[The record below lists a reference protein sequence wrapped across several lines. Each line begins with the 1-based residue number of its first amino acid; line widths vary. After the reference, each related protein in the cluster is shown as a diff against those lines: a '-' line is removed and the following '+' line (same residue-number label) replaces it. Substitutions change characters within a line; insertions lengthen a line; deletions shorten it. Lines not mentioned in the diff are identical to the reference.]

1 MVSERGAF
9 ATLFEQDVSGTSHI
23 ICSSDKDPITW
34 DYDSQMTEKYFAE
47 YIGIE
52 VKQFRETLLMQSR
65 ESKVVSSKA
74 LDASLVVT
82 ECSGTKG
89 RDIDQDA
96 KQYQAKSPFLKVEL
110 VKSKE
115 MIEKETYNELSHTAQ
130 IQEKVFAN
138 AALKNE
144 LRKLKG
150 NSMDTKF
157 AKPSILGKP
166 VLQPL
171 RNQSVVRQPNAFKSK
186 RPNFLKPRFASQVDE
201 NNILS
206 KPVTPHYLPKVQEYV
221 LAKTIIHVIAPAHPR
236 NIKKTIASL
245 FNDKMTFKQN
255 GSSLVVQSFM
265 TSVHISSGLAL
276 QQHMASANN
285 TPGLAPQRKERC
297 TLQCTLSLEEEKIYL
312 FNEHSNQQLQYVLM
326 LISFQ
331 SKINCASGPQC
342 TPNTINSRTRA
353 KNLVSPTP
361 YVPPSKKD
369 YEILFQP
376 LFDEYFNPPPR
387 AVSLD
392 PVDVASQELLIQLV
406 QLRQLPLINMQK
418 RVNTYALSESTWLI
432 ADLEEQYHGPSE
444 YAGITPPSHSKIPQR
459 IVVSFLTVNNTLSI
473 VTAHTELVILK
484 RCQSAQLFPDNNKT
498 KDGTIE
504 SRAHE
509 SSINR
514 LGHYTNYLNIRVDA
528 KVHTMKMEI
537 LLEPT
542 SNKLLV
548 GVISDVAAAGQDDD
562 NYNPISQMCEH
573 AGPKGHN
580 ITWRQYFTTRMIK
593 RFTMADDL
601 KESSKITQVKGTML
615 KDHYLSYKDIT

>member
-1 MVSERGAF
+1 MFTSSTTKVDSETSNGSNEDISNPHEWEK
-9 ATLFEQDVSGTSHI
+9 TLDVSA
-23 ICSSDKDPITW
+23 C
-34 DYDSQMTEKYFAE
+34 
-47 YIGIE
+47 
-52 VKQFRETLLMQSR
+52 TL
-65 ESKVVSSKA
+65 
-74 LDASLVVT
+74 
-82 ECSGTKG
+82 
-89 RDIDQDA
+89 
-96 KQYQAKSPFLKVEL
+96 
-110 VKSKE
+110 
-115 MIEKETYNELSHTAQ
+115 NLSA
-130 IQEKVFAN
+130 
-138 AALKNE
+138 
-144 LRKLKG
+144 
-150 NSMDTKF
+150 
-157 AKPSILGKP
+157 
-166 VLQPL
+166 
-171 RNQSVVRQPNAFKSK
+171 
-186 RPNFLKPRFASQVDE
+186 
-201 NNILS
+201 
-206 KPVTPHYLPKVQEYV
+206 
-221 LAKTIIHVIAPAHPR
+221 
-236 NIKKTIASL
+236 
-245 FNDKMTFKQN
+245 
-255 GSSLVVQSFM
+255 
-265 TSVHISSGLAL
+265 GLAL

-285 TPGLAPQRKERC
+285 TPGLAPQRKE
-297 TLQCTLSLEEEKIYL
+297 S
-312 FNEHSNQQLQYVLM
+312 VLPG
-326 LISFQ
+326 L
-331 SKINCASGPQC
+331 KL
-342 TPNTINSRTRA
+342 TPGYINSGLVQ
-353 KNLVSPTP
+353 NLVSSTP

-369 YEILFQP
+369 YGILFQP

-406 QLRQLPLINMQK
+406 QLRQLPLINMYHLLVLHQQIKKFNLNSFFKLTKNHPLENVIGDPSRSVSTRSQLQEHAIWSYFDANDNPIPFGGKRSGSSEGSSTTPEVPDELKDNSAVVAEKQAGYVQDVQINPVQAVDDRLSVSKSSWIESKNNNALRKLVNETQLQQHESLVTESPTLEANLSMDVNALDVGFLTSKRHFKRSLEVLVGARKTETDKRLLQRTK

-562 NYNPISQMCEH
+562 NYNPISRTSNSNQRH
-573 AGPKGHN
+573 H
-580 ITWRQYFTTRMIK
+580 Y
-593 RFTMADDL
+593 
-601 KESSKITQVKGTML
+601 SL
-615 KDHYLSYKDIT
+615 KDPTTTLLQH